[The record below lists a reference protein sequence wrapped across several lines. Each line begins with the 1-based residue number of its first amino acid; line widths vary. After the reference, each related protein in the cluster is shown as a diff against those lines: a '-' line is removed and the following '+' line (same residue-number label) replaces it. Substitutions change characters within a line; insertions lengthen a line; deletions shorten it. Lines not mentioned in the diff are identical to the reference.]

1 MKSDFSAMPAVLAK
15 LRKAVDEGVKRAA
28 TDLVNITHK
37 AVDRGAGQR
46 VFAHAAAGTPPFNKT
61 GNLKRN
67 IGQTPVVKGYC
78 RVVSRARYSHIQ
90 EYGGTIRPKKGKRLP
105 VPLNWEA
112 QRMQQRLGAG
122 GSLKSYKLRLIPAS
136 KPGGNPYLVK
146 VVGKKQ
152 KLVSMFV
159 LVKKVTIK
167 PHPFMRPSLEK
178 ARPRMV
184 AQMKGAVR
192 AIMGS
197 YA

>member
-1 MKSDFSAMPAVLAK
+1 M
-15 LRKAVDEGVKRAA
+15 
-28 TDLVNITHK
+28 
-37 AVDRGAGQR
+37 
-46 VFAHAAAGTPPFNKT
+46 
-61 GNLKRN
+61 
-67 IGQTPVVKGYC
+67 
-78 RVVSRARYSHIQ
+78 Q
-90 EYGGTIRPKKGKRLP
+90 E
-105 VPLNWEA
+105 
-112 QRMQQRLGAG
+112 RLGAG
-122 GSLKSYKLRLIPAS
+122 GTLRSYKLRLIPSS

-152 KLVSMFV
+152 KLVPMFV

-197 YA
+197 YT